1 MTPTDAGTTSSL
13 RLPALVAPLL
23 LLVYGLFRVADGLDG
38 DRGNGWAWDVGHVA
52 FGLGILVFAALAL
65 RLRRT
70 LLPAGWRPVLTV
82 ATAATL
88 LGSVAFLWV
97 IVYDLFP
104 GLEDMAEIPGPI
116 FLLGPALFE
125 LGLLA
130 LLLRAVLVRPR
141 LLPPWSPVL
150 VLVGFVAIAVDLDL
164 LPVGAALVLVGLLPL
179 AARTTRPR
187 RAGRTVRTR

>member
-1 MTPTDAGTTSSL
+1 MTLTDTRAGSSL
-13 RLPALVAPLL
+13 RLPAVVAPLL
-23 LLVYGLFRVADGLDG
+23 LLVYGLFRFADGLDG

-52 FGLGILVFAALAL
+52 FGLGILVFGALAL
-65 RLRRT
+65 RLRRV
-70 LLPAGWRPVLTV
+70 LLPAGWRAGLTV

-88 LGSVAFLWV
+88 LGAAGFLWV

-104 GLEDMAEIPGPI
+104 GLEDVAVIPGPV

-130 LLLRAVLVRPR
+130 LLVRAVLVRPR

-150 VLVGFVAIAVDLDL
+150 VLVGFVAIAVELDL

-179 AARTTRPR
+179 ARGGTR
-187 RAGRTVRTR
+187 

>member
-1 MTPTDAGTTSSL
+1 MTFTDARTTPSL

-52 FGLGILVFAALAL
+52 FGFGILVFAVLAL
-65 RLRRT
+65 RLHQV
-70 LLPAGWRPVLTV
+70 LLPAGWRPGLTV

-88 LGSVAFLWV
+88 LGVAGFLWV
-97 IVYDLFP
+97 VVYDLFP
-104 GLEDMAEIPGPI
+104 GLEDLAEIPGPI

-130 LLLRAVLVRPR
+130 LLVRAVVVRPR
-141 LLPPWSPVL
+141 LLPPWGPVL

-164 LPVGAALVLVGLLPL
+164 LPVGAALVLIGLLPL
-179 AARTTRPR
+179 AVARR
-187 RAGRTVRTR
+187 